1 MFVIKLA
8 YGFCFFVISTSD
20 PDPYKYCNDPEHCFL
35 RELRG
40 LRVDLLV
47 KEPDEVVVN
56 GLVAIVLGSLLNTQ
70 LVPQPEQAVQ
80 SFSYCSLQRNGVC

>member
-1 MFVIKLA
+1 MDFASLWFSPQIQIRKNNQ
-8 YGFCFFVISTSD
+8 Y
-20 PDPYKYCNDPEHCFL
+20 PEHWFL

-40 LRVDLLV
+40 LRIDLLV

-80 SFSYCSLQRNGVC
+80 SFSYCSLQRNRSVTV